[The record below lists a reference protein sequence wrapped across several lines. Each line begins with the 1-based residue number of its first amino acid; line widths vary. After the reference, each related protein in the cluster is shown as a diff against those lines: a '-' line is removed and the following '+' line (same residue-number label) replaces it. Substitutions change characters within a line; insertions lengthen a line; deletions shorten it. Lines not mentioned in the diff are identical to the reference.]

1 MVGEGRPSTSA
12 QWNARKPWMAGPS
25 PAMTFVAPVSRSF
38 RRLISV
44 KPYGLRHARH
54 RLSILTRCVVLF
66 DPPAPRSSWSADGG
80 TKPRHDDRGAG
91 GPFISSADVR

>member
-12 QWNARKPWMAGPS
+12 QWDARKPWMAGPS
-25 PAMTFVAPVSRSF
+25 PAMTFVAPVSHSF

-54 RLSILTRCVVLF
+54 RLSILTRFVVLF
-66 DPPAPRSSWSADGG
+66 DPPAPRSSLSAKAGHPRLRSG
-80 TKPRHDDRGAG
+80 TQGSRGWRDQA
-91 GPFISSADVR
+91 PP